1 MNIILIALIAIG
13 TAAGVYVIVNLS
25 KMASDMDRD
34 TQKRP

>member
-25 KMASDMDRD
+25 KMASDLDRD
-34 TQKRP
+34 PNKHP